1 MKRITKIA
9 LFSVLALLAAVS
21 CRKEPEQTIEW
32 RTELQVTKSN
42 LVFMPGGGTETL
54 EINLSNAS
62 VTADKAWCNPTIS
75 GNTVSVTVPAN
86 DGKQSRYALLT
97 ISAGSEKV
105 TAAVIQYGE
114 VFDGM
119 ELVDMEVSNKGGQ
132 FAYPYVSNMDVDVQ
146 ADQPW
151 VHISFDEEKPI
162 VYVTVDKHE
171 GFGTRFATVTYT
183 VGSNTGS
190 AQVIQ
195 EPTYGSVSGWTVE
208 DVDGRYVFPDQI
220 DKVQVTPSSDLASAP
235 YYWGVVDP
243 SELLGK
249 DLPAYIKELAAAVK
263 EAADAG
269 TVTFSKGVDSDEL
282 QNLPSTATAIIIVF
296 DAKNYPTGQYAVVE
310 FSVPDRGPK
319 KELVDGWEIA
329 HTDGSWMYPDQ
340 IDEFTI
346 TPKAGYEDV
355 KYIATAV
362 KKDAVTNVEDFAF
375 TNFAMSTREEI
386 LAKVASGELA
396 SFEDGLESG
405 ASSVSIE
412 NAAGEVYVVVV
423 AFGDNQF
430 FTGAYAAPLFEVAD
444 LKPAMY
450 KWVGKWSVARKN
462 SNYDDIDT
470 WEITVKEVD
479 KTLQIVGIESF
490 SDPTRHYA
498 EATTDANGDLVL
510 KVQYTGS
517 YEDSSRGHVDVLLS
531 GQYDDTA
538 AGKTYYTSSVGTTLL
553 TGHLSED
560 GNSADLTPGPINGYQ
575 FKNIQFYGRYKNSSG
590 GTSAVSWNAGP
601 TAIPQTITRIV
612 E

>member
-249 DLPAYIKELAAAVK
+249 DIPAYIKELAAAVK

-282 QNLPSTATAIIIVF
+282 QNLPSTATAIIRR
-296 DAKNYPTGQYAVVE
+296 A
-310 FSVPDRGPK
+310 S
-319 KELVDGWEIA
+319 
-329 HTDGSWMYPDQ
+329 
-340 IDEFTI
+340 
-346 TPKAGYEDV
+346 TP
-355 KYIATAV
+355 
-362 KKDAVTNVEDFAF
+362 
-375 TNFAMSTREEI
+375 
-386 LAKVASGELA
+386 
-396 SFEDGLESG
+396 
-405 ASSVSIE
+405 
-412 NAAGEVYVVVV
+412 
-423 AFGDNQF
+423 
-430 FTGAYAAPLFEVAD
+430 
-444 LKPAMY
+444 
-450 KWVGKWSVARKN
+450 
-462 SNYDDIDT
+462 
-470 WEITVKEVD
+470 
-479 KTLQIVGIESF
+479 
-490 SDPTRHYA
+490 
-498 EATTDANGDLVL
+498 
-510 KVQYTGS
+510 
-517 YEDSSRGHVDVLLS
+517 
-531 GQYDDTA
+531 
-538 AGKTYYTSSVGTTLL
+538 
-553 TGHLSED
+553 
-560 GNSADLTPGPINGYQ
+560 
-575 FKNIQFYGRYKNSSG
+575 
-590 GTSAVSWNAGP
+590 
-601 TAIPQTITRIV
+601 
-612 E
+612 

>member
-249 DLPAYIKELAAAVK
+249 DIPAYIKELAAAVK

-346 TPKAGYEDV
+346 TPKVGYEDV

-405 ASSVSIE
+405 TSSVSIQ

-498 EATTDANGDLVL
+498 EATTNADGDLVL
-510 KVQYTGS
+510 KVQYTGA

-538 AGKTYYTSSVGTTLL
+538 AGKTYYTSSVGTTLF

-560 GNSADLTPGPINGYQ
+560 GNSADLTPGPINGYY